1 MFLLPSAGM
10 NSMAV
15 ERLHKYMASCG
26 VASRR
31 KCEGII
37 KAGNVSVNG
46 SAVTEPGTKI
56 DTGSDT
62 VHVNGNKISQ
72 PSKKYYILNKPAG
85 YVTSN
90 SDEYGRKTVFD
101 IVTDNGRLFAV
112 GRLDRD
118 SEGLLILTNDGSFA
132 QQVSHPRNGVSK
144 TYEVFTKE
152 KPDKDRIRSLE
163 QGMYIDGYRTAP
175 AEVHIAGRY
184 NGSTV
189 TRITLCEGRK
199 RQVRKMFA
207 AAGLSVKRLKRIR
220 IGNFSDQKLRSGAY
234 RKLKENE
241 IKLILQGGSL

>member
-1 MFLLPSAGM
+1 
-10 NSMAV
+10 MAV

-37 KAGNVSVNG
+37 EAGKVTVNG

-56 DTGSDT
+56 DTASDT
-62 VHVNGNKISQ
+62 VYVDGKKLSL
-72 PSKKYYILNKPAG
+72 PSRKYYILNKPTG

-90 SDEYGRKTVFD
+90 SDEYGRKTVFN
-101 IVTDNGRLFAV
+101 IVKNSTRLFAV

-132 QQVSHPRNGVSK
+132 QQISHPRNGISK
-144 TYEVFTKE
+144 TYEVITKE
-152 KPDKDRIRSLE
+152 KPNKDRIRSLE
-163 QGMYIDGYRTAP
+163 RGMYIDGYRTAP
-175 AEVHIAGRY
+175 AEVHMAGRR
-184 NGSTV
+184 NGGTV

-207 AAGLSVKRLKRIR
+207 AAGLSVKRLKRIS
-220 IGNFSDQKLRSGAY
+220 IGNFSDQNLRSGAY
-234 RKLKENE
+234 RKLKHHEL
-241 IKLILQGGSL
+241 KLILQRGPL